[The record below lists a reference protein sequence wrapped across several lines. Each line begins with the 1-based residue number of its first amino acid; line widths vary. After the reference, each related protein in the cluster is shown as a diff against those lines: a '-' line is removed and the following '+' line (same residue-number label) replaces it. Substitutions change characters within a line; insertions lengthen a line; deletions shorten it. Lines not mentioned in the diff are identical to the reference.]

1 MAPCFWIYKDQL
13 GWQLST
19 FDGLGLGWEMHEC
32 LVVQWMF
39 QSRPQGSSQQTPFT
53 LFYCFYFY
61 IYIYMYFFYFCFPV
75 FRQNPAF
82 SVSLVLVHSV
92 WLWKCALDT
101 PTLQPISLCRIQK
114 LPKLHSLKL
123 LIISP
128 WKWMVGILLSFWEGP
143 FSGAMLVSGRVDLLD
158 DGQNLPNPNLILTSM
173 FVLHLENQTVRN
185 CMNQLYTVI
194 VLFVI

>member
-1 MAPCFWIYKDQL
+1 MFLNLQRSTWMTAVNLRWPWAWMGDAWVL
-13 GWQLST
+13 GGSMDVSVKTSGVKPTNT
-19 FDGLGLGWEMHEC
+19 FHIVL
-32 LVVQWMF
+32 
-39 QSRPQGSSQQTPFT
+39 
-53 LFYCFYFY
+53 LFLF
-61 IYIYMYFFYFCFPV
+61 IYIYMYFVYFCFPV